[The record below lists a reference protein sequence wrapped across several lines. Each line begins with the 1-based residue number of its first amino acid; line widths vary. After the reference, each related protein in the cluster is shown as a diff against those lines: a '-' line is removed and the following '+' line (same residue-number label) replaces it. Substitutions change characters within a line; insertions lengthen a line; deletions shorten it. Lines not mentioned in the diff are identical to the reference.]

1 MDTISI
7 SPSIDM
13 CGGPDAAVLLAD
25 VSLFNR
31 AKLAVHTL
39 NTLFP
44 SSGEPTEYDEDAA
57 RDAFTILTT
66 EVTDKKPTNRGTTAV
81 LQTLETYSRPAVKK
95 LDALLTQYD
104 EELVNGALRLR
115 EYTKNKLLEESTNP
129 DGKIRIR
136 ALELLG
142 KIKDVGLFTDR
153 LEITHKTKSDEE
165 LEEEIR
171 QRLERF
177 MGSIDVVPHEVTTAK
192 TPPNLTDVDN
202 LL

>member
-1 MDTISI
+1 
-7 SPSIDM
+7 M

-25 VSLFNR
+25 VSLFDR

-171 QRLERF
+171 QRL
-177 MGSIDVVPHEVTTAK
+177 
-192 TPPNLTDVDN
+192 
-202 LL
+202 